1 MKFYDFSDYE
11 YYALIGVSE
20 NEEYPMDAAMDF
32 YETYIGEFD
41 EDEKEI
47 APNEITKYEAYKSYR
62 KACKDDFKCIL
73 DMIKAFQKAIDI
85 QSEKCSLV
93 LVDGSL
99 F

>member
-11 YYALIGVSE
+11 YYALIAVSE
-20 NEEYPMDAAMDF
+20 HEEYPMDAAMDF

-41 EDEKEI
+41 EYEKEI
-47 APNEITKYEAYKSYR
+47 APNEISKYKAYKSYR
-62 KACKDDFKCIL
+62 KACKNEFKCVL
-73 DMIKAFQKAIDI
+73 DMIKAFQKTINIRD
-85 QSEKCSLV
+85 EKCSLV